1 MSLFQDQVAAD
12 LGVFLPLTGGREAEF
27 DTARDIDGEQ
37 VACILDD
44 AELAPTGDTGV
55 FASRSKL
62 HLRAADLSYTP
73 VITQRL
79 VVDGK
84 PSRVIHVDEA
94 MGMLTLTLEWSDS

>member
-1 MSLFQDQVAAD
+1 MSLFQDQLAAD
-12 LGVFLPLTGGREAEF
+12 LGAFLPLTSGRGAEF
-27 DTARDIDGEQ
+27 DAVRAIDGVQ

-62 HLRAADLSYTP
+62 HLRAADLDFFP

-79 VVDGK
+79 TIDDK
-84 PSRVIHVDEA
+84 PARVIHVDEA
-94 MGMLTLTLEWSDS
+94 MGLLTITLEWLDS